1 MESLS
6 TVTLWTLLLFGL
18 FTGILGAAA
27 AIVWQRRTKRPQ
39 ATDDGTHREET
50 HSEET
55 QRHEAQRY
63 FLLNETGNVLISTSL
78 SPEGR
83 LPDATLE
90 LFSEALAH
98 LACVFYAVSRTTDP
112 DTNEPFSLY
121 NYGAL
126 KRALEWEAAFIRVST
141 GEPPPATKVARTIR
155 PLTFGLQAEKRVDV
169 GTEKR
174 NQKKWLEERVKD
186 SRSMLGMAESPADVN
201 KLRTIHSQLRAE
213 AKRIE
218 TRTFKAMQQDM
229 GFTQLLQASPPTY
242 SEHMEVG
249 FITLY
254 CECLM
259 GVSLVSV
266 KLAHTHYESYL
277 ASEPLSMEQDT
288 YLFVSP
294 SQLRKA
300 AADVSGL
307 PRMDI
312 GNAGEHMPV

>member
-1 MESLS
+1 M
-6 TVTLWTLLLFGL
+6 TLWTFLLFC
-18 FTGILGAAA
+18 FFAGILGATAT
-27 AIVWQRRTKRPQ
+27 IVWHRRTKKPQ
-39 ATDDGTHREET
+39 ATGKET
-50 HSEET
+50 PGERTQGEET

-63 FLLNETGNVLISTSL
+63 FLLNETGNVLTSTSL

-83 LPDATLE
+83 LPDSTLE

-98 LACVFYAVSRTTDP
+98 LACVFYAVSRTRNP
-112 DTNEPFSLY
+112 DTDEPFSLY

-126 KRALEWEAAFIRVST
+126 KRALEWEPTFIRVST
-141 GEPPPATKVARTIR
+141 SEPPPASKLARASR
-155 PLTFGLQAEKRVDV
+155 PLTFGLQTEKRVDV
-169 GTEKR
+169 GTEKQY
-174 NQKKWLEERVKD
+174 QKKWLEERVND
-186 SRSMLGMAESPADVN
+186 SRSMLGMAESPAEAN

-218 TRTFKAMQQDM
+218 TRTFKAMQQEM
-229 GFTQLLQASPPTY
+229 KFTQLLQASPPTY

-266 KLAHTHYESYL
+266 KLAHTHYASYL
-277 ASEPLSMEQDT
+277 AAEPLSMEQDT

-300 AADVSGL
+300 ATDVSGL

-312 GNAGEHMPV
+312 GNAGEPMPV